1 MTKTLNKKKK
11 DNSRKV
17 FDNIHGFIRFE
28 KRIWKFIDT
37 EEFQKLRYIKQ
48 LGCLSMVFPGAT
60 HTRFEHSLGT
70 GHLAQTFIRLLIQN
84 NPEHYDHL
92 S

>member
-1 MTKTLNKKKK
+1 
-11 DNSRKV
+11 
-17 FDNIHGFIRFE
+17 
-28 KRIWKFIDT
+28 
-37 EEFQKLRYIKQ
+37 
-48 LGCLSMVFPGAT
+48 MVFPGAT

>member
-1 MTKTLNKKKK
+1 MKKEKKKVKK
-11 DNSRKV
+11 DDSRKV

-28 KRIWKFIDT
+28 KKIWKFIDT
-37 EEFQKLRYIKQ
+37 VEFQKLRYIKQ

-70 GHLAQTFIRLLIQN
+70 GHLAQTFIKLLIQN
-84 NPEHYDHL
+84 NPQYYD
-92 S
+92 